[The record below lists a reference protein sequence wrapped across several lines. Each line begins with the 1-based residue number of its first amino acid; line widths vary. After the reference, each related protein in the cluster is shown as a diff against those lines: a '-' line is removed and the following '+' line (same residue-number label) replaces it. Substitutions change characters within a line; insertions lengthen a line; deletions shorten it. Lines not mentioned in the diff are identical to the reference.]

1 MAIPLAY
8 SLFLPPTPDL
18 LVEFTESVYRYG
30 RSDASLP
37 ARNNKR
43 IDTKSA
49 SATIVSPTATLFISN
64 SNLTATAYFKMK
76 DTSASRQSLTTCSR
90 ADSMKPYPRGKP
102 ASPKKRL
109 AVGGELPALSPE
121 QQVALQ
127 NQLLPDRTES
137 FLPPNLTIAQ
147 LRQMSRAE
155 GQLQTENARLHTAS
169 KSKKKRGP
177 TVPAPITDEQRARG
191 RLLRYISLYE
201 NEYREEILE
210 YMYKMQE
217 VTQPSRTAM
226 EQQIDIDLSMRP
238 SLIDFMIELHNV
250 FHLRQETLYLGINI
264 LDRYCSRRTVW
275 KKHYQLVGCTALW
288 IAAKFE
294 DSKDHVPTA
303 ADLKQYCRDVY
314 EETSFIQMEG
324 HVLQT
329 IEWQLGHPTCEAW
342 FRCMVN
348 TLDRSGS
355 QASKEMAIR
364 QGWVGLPELETHGV
378 PVIMADLSTQCIAR
392 YFMEVMIYQDALIDV
407 PPCVIAEAALILS
420 KRSNESPAA
429 LHVARY
435 MHDQLSTN
443 IGSISQT
450 VFNKYKESLFE
461 RASTI
466 VTQFY
471 LVLHGDA
478 LKYLEDLPDVEE
490 AFAIKQEEG
499 QDVKPAVEDA
509 IVKTE
514 DDAAAEAGI
523 GFADSGYASVGDEHV
538 GACGTAPSSPV
549 KDVASKDAPAAAR
562 LPPSPS
568 SKLPSS
574 DDVSLVKVEP
584 TD

>member
-1 MAIPLAY
+1 
-8 SLFLPPTPDL
+8 
-18 LVEFTESVYRYG
+18 
-30 RSDASLP
+30 
-37 ARNNKR
+37 
-43 IDTKSA
+43 
-49 SATIVSPTATLFISN
+49 
-64 SNLTATAYFKMK
+64 MK
-76 DTSASRQSLTTCSR
+76 DTSSSRQSLATCSR

-147 LRQMSRAE
+147 LRQMSKAE
-155 GQLQTENARLHTAS
+155 GLLQTENARMHTAAAV
-169 KSKKKRGP
+169 KNKKKSP
-177 TVPAPITDEQRARG
+177 PVPAPITAEQRARG
-191 RLLRYISLYE
+191 RLLRYIALYE
-201 NEYREEILE
+201 DEYREDILE

-238 SLIDFMIELHNV
+238 SLIDFMIELHQV

-294 DSKDHVPTA
+294 DSKDHVPTT

-324 HVLQT
+324 HVLST
-329 IEWQLGHPTCEAW
+329 IEWQLGHPTCENW
-342 FRCMVN
+342 LRCMVN

-378 PVIMADLSTQCIAR
+378 PMIMADLATQCIAR
-392 YFMEVMIYQDALIDV
+392 YLMEVMIYQDALIDV

-420 KRSNESPAA
+420 KVITWKKRERCNESPAA

-435 MHDQLSTN
+435 MHDLLSTN
-443 IGSISQT
+443 IDGISET
-450 VFNKYKESLFE
+450 VYNKYKISNFE
-461 RASTI
+461 RASTT
-466 VTQFY
+466 VTEFY
-471 LVLHGDA
+471 LVGHGNA

-490 AFAIKQEEG
+490 AIKIEQEET
-499 QDVKPAVEDA
+499 KPIIAEGAAEKADMEGVDA
-509 IVKTE
+509 RS

-523 GFADSGYASVGDEHV
+523 SFADSGYASVGEEPV
-538 GACGTAPSSPV
+538 GACGIAPSSPV
-549 KDVASKDAPAAAR
+549 KDEASKDAPAAAR

-568 SKLPSS
+568 SKHSSS
-574 DDVSLVKVEP
+574 DGASSLKVE
-584 TD
+584 TSSVLTQ